1 VNPDRPF
8 RARAMFPHESNPAE
22 GAFTIE
28 RRGELTVITATEQL
42 EHISF
47 GLEEA
52 MSELILKPLRKDD
65 QPQVVFDLSRVKY
78 FGSVF
83 LALLIRCWKL
93 VVAQGGTLVLS
104 GVDDRSREL
113 LRITSLDI
121 VWPIYQ
127 SKREAIEALELD

>member
-1 VNPDRPF
+1 MMAVPQ
-8 RARAMFPHESNPAE
+8 SNPAG

-28 RRGELTVITATEQL
+28 RRGDLTVINGTEQL
-42 EHISF
+42 EHIAF

-52 MSELILKPLRKDD
+52 VAELILKPLQAQE
-65 QPQVVFDLSRVKY
+65 QPQVVIDLSRVKF

-93 VVAQGGTLVLS
+93 VESRGGSMVLS
-104 GVDDRSREL
+104 GLDDRSREL
-113 LRITSLDI
+113 LRVTSLDI

-127 SKREAIEALELD
+127 TKREAIEALQLD

>member
-1 VNPDRPF
+1 MVVN
-8 RARAMFPHESNPAE
+8 ESNPFD

-28 RRGELTVITATEQL
+28 RRGDLTVITGTEQL
-42 EHISF
+42 EHIEF

-52 MSELILKPLRKDD
+52 VSELILNPLQRED

-93 VVAQGGTLVLS
+93 VVARGGTMVLS
-104 GVDDRSREL
+104 GVDERSREL
-113 LRITSLDI
+113 LRVTSLDM

-127 SKREAIEALELD
+127 SKREAIEALQLD

>member
-1 VNPDRPF
+1 MAVP
-8 RARAMFPHESNPAE
+8 ESNAAE

-28 RRGELTVITATEQL
+28 RRGELTVITGTEQL
-42 EHISF
+42 EQIEF

-52 MSELILKPLRKDD
+52 VSELILKPLRRET
-65 QPQVVFDLSRVKY
+65 QPQVVFDLSRVTF
-78 FGSVF
+78 FGSNF

-93 VVAQGGTLVLS
+93 VLARGGTMVLA
-104 GVDDRSREL
+104 GLDDRSREL

-127 SKREAIEALELD
+127 TKREAIEALQLD

>member
-1 VNPDRPF
+1 MVVP
-8 RARAMFPHESNPAE
+8 ESNAAE

-28 RRGELTVITATEQL
+28 RRGELTIITGTEQL
-42 EHISF
+42 EQIDF

-52 MSELILKPLRKDD
+52 VSKLILKPLQRED
-65 QPQVVFDLSRVKY
+65 QPQVVVDLSRVKY

-93 VVAQGGTLVLS
+93 VLGRGGTMVLS
-104 GVDDRSREL
+104 GVDERTREL
-113 LRITSLDI
+113 LRVTSLDI

-127 SKREAIEALELD
+127 TKREAIEALQLD

>member
-1 VNPDRPF
+1 MVAQD
-8 RARAMFPHESNPAE
+8 SNSAD

-28 RRGELTVITATEQL
+28 RRGDLTVISATEEL
-42 EHISF
+42 EHIEF

-52 MSELILKPLRKDD
+52 VSELILKPLRR
-65 QPQVVFDLSRVKY
+65 QEHPQIVFDLSRVKF

-93 VVAQGGTLVLS
+93 AVSRGGTMVLS
-104 GVDDRSREL
+104 GVDERSREL

-127 SKREAIEALELD
+127 SKREAIEALQLD